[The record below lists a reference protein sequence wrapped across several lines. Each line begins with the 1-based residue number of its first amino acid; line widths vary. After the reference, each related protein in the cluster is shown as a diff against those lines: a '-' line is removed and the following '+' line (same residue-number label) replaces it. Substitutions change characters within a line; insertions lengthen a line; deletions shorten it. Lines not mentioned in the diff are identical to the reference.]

1 MGGLVEALIAAGED
15 ERDKYTQDRN
25 EKQTIF
31 DTASAQFA
39 ADTVAH
45 TTVAGQLSNARAE
58 VTRLEGLKSDGE
70 TAKNEAKRAFDDAV
84 SELNDAEVY
93 LADETT
99 RVDTEKATLE
109 EIRRL
114 LNTLLPEQASACT
127 KENNVNYY
135 GNDITRNEVDN
146 ENACSSWC
154 KSYNG
159 CNVWT
164 SDSGRRALDGV
175 VSG

>member
-15 ERDKYTQDRN
+15 ERHKYTEDRN
-25 EKQTIF
+25 EKQTWV

-39 ADTVAH
+39 ADTAAH

-70 TAKNEAKRAFDDAV
+70 TAKNEAKRVFDDAV
-84 SELNDAEVY
+84 SKLNDAEGY

-99 RVDTEKATLE
+99 RVDNEKATLE

-114 LNTLLPEQASACT
+114 LNTLLPAELCAFA
-127 KENNVNYY
+127 Y
-135 GNDITRNEVDN
+135 
-146 ENACSSWC
+146 
-154 KSYNG
+154 
-159 CNVWT
+159 
-164 SDSGRRALDGV
+164 
-175 VSG
+175 